1 MFEYIYDKK
10 FPKPNEFFSY
20 CCPITKIPLYYN
32 YPTKYDI
39 PFLSME
45 YLGPIIFQ
53 IFSPQIIID
62 LLFKILTEQTI
73 IYVSD
78 NIQNLTAL
86 V

>member
-1 MFEYIYDKK
+1 MFDYIYDRK

-53 IFSPQIIID
+53 IFNPQIIS
-62 LLFKILTEQTI
+62 K
-73 IYVSD
+73 
-78 NIQNLTAL
+78 NINAKNQHLSGKAGDANKE
-86 V
+86 